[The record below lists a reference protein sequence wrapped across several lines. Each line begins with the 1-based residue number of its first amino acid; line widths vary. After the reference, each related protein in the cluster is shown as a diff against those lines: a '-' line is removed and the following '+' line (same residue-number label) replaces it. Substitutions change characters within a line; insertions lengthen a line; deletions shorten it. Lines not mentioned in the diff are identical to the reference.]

1 MSKAKHIADRS
12 LDSLWESGGLF
23 AFFLTT
29 TEEKIMSD
37 FNEYNASCIQEELER
52 AMDALWETCRF
63 AKRNEDPKMDLIC
76 EEILSK
82 LDVMHVN
89 LDELLSAVRG
99 VK

>member
-76 EEILSK
+76 EEILLK